1 MGRFLVSG
9 IAIGLLIVG
18 ATTALAGSAK
28 QRLENDLIS
37 FTESTAG
44 GGTNGPGGGG
54 ISGVACM
61 SSLSTQP
68 TSFAGNALLDC
79 DSVGPHNETTI
90 AVNPTNAANIV
101 AASHTYLYN
110 LDKQSAIA
118 LLRIFTE
125 AYVSKDR
132 GQSWTN
138 VHPPHGSYRFL
149 TDPALAFDA
158 DGRLYWSNVAS
169 HDSVAGAFSDVSVI
183 VERSDDGGITWT
195 DPVTVAKGNGTVS
208 NGGTNVLF
216 NDKDWIAVDRG
227 TSAYRGSVYVTWA
240 RQQYRKDVQ
249 TESPIYFV
257 RSRDGGVTWSSG
269 TEISGESPLCS
280 GQGTTGPVT
289 RCDQNDAGFSSP
301 IVAPDGTIYVAF
313 LNHQAQGVTLRDQ
326 VLVVSSRDG
335 GDHWSAP
342 RQVVGLIH
350 DGAGDYPTNWRGDST
365 LTGCQFR
372 IFAAGN
378 LAMSTAAANLG
389 QMYYVYA
396 ENLAPGRTA
405 RTNIM
410 VTSSVDGGA
419 TWSTPALV
427 KSSTYDQIFP
437 WAAVGPDGKVRV
449 GYVDRARTGP
459 RDQTCVY
466 GYTLATANDLA
477 ATSFATKRLDTGAS
491 VASDARWF
499 TNFPVTGN
507 YQTRFIGDYTNIAIS
522 PDGSV
527 WASWTDMRD
536 TISVFGRA
544 GYTEHAVAA
553 KG

>member
-1 MGRFLVSG
+1 MRRIVASAIV
-9 IAIGLLIVG
+9 IALLIIG

-28 QRLENDLIS
+28 QRLDNDLIS
-37 FTESTAG
+37 FTEDGTS
-44 GGTNGPGGGG
+44 GTNGPGGGG
-54 ISGVACM
+54 ISGQACV
-61 SSLSTQP
+61 SAQSGQP
-68 TSFAGNALLDC
+68 ASFAGNALLDC

-90 AVNPTNAANIV
+90 AVNPTDAANIV

-110 LDKQSAIA
+110 LDKQSAIS

-125 AYVSKDR
+125 AYVSKDG

-149 TDPALAFDA
+149 TDPALAFNAEGD
-158 DGRLYWSNVAS
+158 RLYWSNIAS

-183 VERSDDGGITWT
+183 VERSDDGGINWT
-195 DPVTVAKGNGTVS
+195 DPVTVAKGNGTIS

-216 NDKDWIAVDRG
+216 NDKAWIAVDRG
-227 TSAYRGSVYVTWA
+227 TSTRRGNVYVTWA

-257 RSRDGGVTWSSG
+257 RSRDKGVTWTAG
-269 TEISGESPLCS
+269 TEISGESELCS
-280 GQGTTGPVT
+280 GQGASGPVT

-301 IVAPDGTIYVAF
+301 IVAPDGTIYVSF
-313 LNHQAQGVTLRDQ
+313 LNHQAQGDSLRDQ
-326 VLVVSSRDG
+326 VLLVSSTDG

-378 LAMSTAAANLG
+378 LVMSTATANPG

-396 ENLAPGRTA
+396 ENLDPGATA

-410 VTSSVDGGA
+410 VTSSIDGGN

-427 KSSTYDQIFP
+427 KSSRYDQIFP
-437 WAAVGPDGKVRV
+437 WAAVGQDGNVRV
-449 GYVDRARTGP
+449 GYVDRARTAP
-459 RDQTCVY
+459 RGQTCVY
-466 GYTLATANDLA
+466 GYSLATASDPA
-477 ATSFATKRLDTGAS
+477 ATSFVTKRLDTGTS
-491 VASDARWF
+491 IASDARWF
-499 TNFPVTGN
+499 TNFSVTGN
-507 YQTRFIGDYTNIAIS
+507 YQTRFIGDYTNIAMS

-536 TISVFGRA
+536 TVNVFGRT
-544 GYTEHAVAA
+544 GHTEHAVAA